1 MKKFFMFLVVSSS
14 LFAATNRI
22 SNIKDIYSNVKESI
36 YLNGEERKK
45 EYTIEYVAQDYLR
58 KEMSLP
64 NVNKGEIFQYENGES
79 YQYIPLFNEVSK
91 NKSEDVSNFLSIIKD
106 LKIKD
111 QNDKEFS
118 ENYYLEKIKEIKYK
132 DAYTIKVKQYRKI
145 NGYLLPI
152 KMEIFEKN
160 TKVAELHL
168 ENTKVNSGLK
178 RKELKKWNL

>member
-1 MKKFFMFLVVSSS
+1 MKNFFMFLVVSSS

-91 NKSEDVSNFLSIIKD
+91 NKSEDVSNFLSIIKN
-106 LKIKD
+106 LKIK
-111 QNDKEFS
+111 N
-118 ENYYLEKIKEIKYK
+118 
-132 DAYTIKVKQYRKI
+132 
-145 NGYLLPI
+145 
-152 KMEIFEKN
+152 
-160 TKVAELHL
+160 
-168 ENTKVNSGLK
+168 
-178 RKELKKWNL
+178 